1 MAEGLLGFLGTPGGQ
16 GLLSAVAGGLAGAR
30 RGTPLNNI
38 GRGLLAGTAGY
49 AQGLDREQQAQQLAM
64 QQQDRAQMRDLRDL
78 QMTQARTQME
88 REQAQQAWRQG
99 LPDVMKQATEAS
111 YGTSDVGPTMTPAN
125 PDALKQYAMLP
136 NSPFADE
143 ILKQT
148 MFPKPQE
155 AFTLGEGQVRYGPD
169 GRIVAQGPAKPVNYN
184 DLIIPDGSGG
194 YKINDLV
201 VGAKSAIAKAGK
213 PEISVDARNINTQE
227 GEQSKVYGK
236 GLGEMR
242 LEIQNAGYQAPRT
255 ITQVERM
262 NELLQGVEGG
272 ALANAGLQI
281 SNFANSLGF
290 KIDPKLGDKQAAES
304 LAVEMALSMRKAGT
318 GPMTDKDFENFAKA
332 VPNLAKTAEGRAQI
346 SATLV
351 AKAERDMQIAAMARD
366 YAQKNGGVIDDRFLS
381 EVSQFIANNPVSPK
395 QQATSN
401 DGWSVRRK

>member
-1 MAEGLLGFLGTPGGQ
+1 MNE
-16 GLLSAVAGGLAGAR
+16 
-30 RGTPLNNI
+30 
-38 GRGLLAGTAGY
+38 
-49 AQGLDREQQAQQLAM
+49 
-64 QQQDRAQMRDLRDL
+64 LRNL
-78 QMTQARTQME
+78 QMAQARTQME
-88 REQAQQAWRQG
+88 REQGQQAWRQG
-99 LPDVMKQATEAS
+99 LPDVMKQATETS
-111 YGTSDVGPTMTPAN
+111 YGASDAGPTMTPAN
-125 PDALKQYAMLP
+125 PDALKKYAMLP

-148 MFPKPQE
+148 LFPKPQE

-169 GRIVAQGPAKPVNYN
+169 GKIMAQGPAKPVNYN
-184 DLIIPDGSGG
+184 DLIIPDGAGG

-272 ALANAGLQI
+272 SLANAGLQI
-281 SNFANSLGF
+281 ANFANSLGF
-290 KIDPKLGDKQAAES
+290 KVDPKLGDKQAAES

-381 EVSQFIANNPVSPK
+381 EVSQFIASNPITPK
-395 QQATSN
+395 PQAASN
-401 DGWSVRRK
+401 DGWSARRK

>member
-1 MAEGLLGFLGTPGGQ
+1 MAEGLLGFLGTPAGQ
-16 GLLSAVAGGLAGAR
+16 GLLAAAAGGLAGAR
-30 RGTPLNNI
+30 RGTPVNNI

-64 QQQDRAQMRDLRDL
+64 QQQDRAQMNELRNL
-78 QMTQARTQME
+78 QMAQARTQME
-88 REQAQQAWRQG
+88 REQGQQAWRQG
-99 LPDVMKQATEAS
+99 LPDVMKQATETS
-111 YGTSDVGPTMTPAN
+111 YGASDAGPTMTPAN
-125 PDALKQYAMLP
+125 PDALKKYAMLP

-148 MFPKPQE
+148 LFPKPQE

-169 GRIVAQGPAKPVNYN
+169 GKIMAQGPAKPVNYN
-184 DLIIPDGSGG
+184 DLIIPDGAGG

-272 ALANAGLQI
+272 SLANAGLQI
-281 SNFANSLGF
+281 ANFANSLGF
-290 KIDPKLGDKQAAES
+290 KVDPKLGDKQAAES

-381 EVSQFIANNPVSPK
+381 EVSQFIASNPITPK
-395 QQATSN
+395 PQAASN
-401 DGWSVRRK
+401 DGWSARRK